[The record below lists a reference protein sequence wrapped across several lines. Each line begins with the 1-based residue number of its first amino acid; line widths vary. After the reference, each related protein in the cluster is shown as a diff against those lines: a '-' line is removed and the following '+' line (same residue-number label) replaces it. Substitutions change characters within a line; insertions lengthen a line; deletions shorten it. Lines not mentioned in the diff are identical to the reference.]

1 VTEYLVAAAAKKEL
15 QDLPA
20 DAIERLISQI
30 REPQI
35 RELSGSPR
43 PVGCK
48 KLHGYKSRWRV
59 RVGNYRIVYSIDDD
73 RKAVDITRIAHRKDV
88 YE

>member
-1 VTEYLVAAAAKKEL
+1 MTEYLVTLAAAAKKEL

-20 DAIERLISQI
+20 DVIERLI
-30 REPQI
+30 PKI
-35 RELSGSPR
+35 RELSGRPR

-48 KLHGYKSRWRV
+48 KLHGYKDRWRV
-59 RVGNYRIVYSIDDD
+59 RVGDYRIVYSIDDQ
-73 RKAVDITRIAHRKDV
+73 RKAVDITRISHRKDV

>member
-1 VTEYLVAAAAKKEL
+1 VTEYLVTFAAAAKKEI

-20 DAIERLISQI
+20 NVIERLM
-30 REPQI
+30 PKI

-48 KLHGYKSRWRV
+48 KLHGYKDRWRV
-59 RVGNYRIVYSIDDD
+59 RVGDYRIVYSIDDE
-73 RKAVDITRIAHRKDV
+73 RKAVDITCIAHRRDV

>member
-1 VTEYLVAAAAKKEL
+1 VTAYLITFASAAKKEL

-20 DAIERLISQI
+20 DVIERLIPKI
-30 REPQI
+30 RK
-35 RELSGSPR
+35 LSASPR
-43 PVGCK
+43 PAGCK
-48 KLHGYKSRWRV
+48 KLHGYKDRWRV
-59 RVGNYRIVYSIDDD
+59 RVGNYRIVYSIDDE